1 MQLQGNRSELIQ
13 TPFDKLEENVYIYVV
28 SSSISSA
35 ARRPVRFHS
44 TAELRSV
51 DLSIVQ
57 LDVCEWGS
65 LQETIV
71 VTI

>member
-13 TPFDKLEENVYIYVV
+13 TPFDTLEENLYIYVV
-28 SSSISSA
+28 SNSISSA
-35 ARRPVRFHS
+35 ARRPVHFHS